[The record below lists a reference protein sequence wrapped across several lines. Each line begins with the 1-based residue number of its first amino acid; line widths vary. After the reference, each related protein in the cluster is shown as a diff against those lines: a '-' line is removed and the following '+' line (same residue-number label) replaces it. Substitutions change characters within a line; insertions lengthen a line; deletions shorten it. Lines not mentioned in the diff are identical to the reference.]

1 MIRTLYTRPA
11 AIDWVVLANEIGAVV
26 LDLRGVNDVEGNVAV
41 YTDSQPDEEL
51 VASVVAAHFP
61 PPYPPLD
68 PIGRI
73 ATLGAI
79 THGDAST
86 ADWARAAGYEVGH
99 LVHEAQAWSLAAGS
113 GTPEP

>member
-26 LDLRGVNDVEGNVAV
+26 PDLRGVNDVEGNVAV
-41 YTDSQPDEEL
+41 YTDTEPDETQ

-68 PIGRI
+68 PIGRM
-73 ATLGAI
+73 AALAAI
-79 THGDAST
+79 THGEDTT

-99 LVHEAQAWSLAAGS
+99 LVHEAQAWALGAGS
-113 GTPEP
+113 GTAEP